1 VKLLLD
7 THILIW
13 VAQDSPLL
21 SPKARALIA
30 NLDHE
35 LYFSAASLWE
45 LAIKNSLS
53 RTGSVIDTARLRRQL
68 LLNGYTELP
77 ITSAHA
83 MAVENLP
90 PIHRDPFDRL
100 LFAQAST
107 ESLQLLTADALL
119 VQYGPP
125 TVQV

>member
-1 VKLLLD
+1 MKLLLD

-13 VAQDSPLL
+13 VAQDSPML

>member
-1 VKLLLD
+1 MKLLLD

>member
-1 VKLLLD
+1 MKLLLD

-13 VAQDSPLL
+13 VAQDSPML

-30 NLDHE
+30 KLDHE

>member
-1 VKLLLD
+1 MKLLLD

-21 SPKARALIA
+21 SSKARALIA